1 VTEVNALK
9 VLFIASLSH
18 SGSTLLDLMLNAH
31 PDMVSVGELK
41 QLGRFA
47 RFAKKKKAHRCTCG
61 AESVWE
67 CSLWSGVSILTE
79 RAIGRRIDQLNVED
93 YKDRQ
98 TFDQDNVALFEA
110 IATTAGKQFVI
121 DSSKSRIRLK
131 LLMANKALT
140 VFPIF
145 LLRDPKGQICSSLK
159 KARNRHLFGELVSD
173 YVVTNREIYNTIKHH
188 PHGIVRYEQL
198 VQDPVGT
205 LGPILQQLGV
215 AFHPRQLDWAVQE
228 RHNVGG
234 NHMRWGTSSELELD
248 EVWRRK
254 FTRAQKLAIDIGT
267 LPGRFPLL
275 KMGLPNLPLRAD
287 AAKAEERRRLTEGVS
302 RLAQRSDSSAE

>member
-1 VTEVNALK
+1 LK

-31 PDMVSVGELK
+31 PEMVSVGELK

-47 RFAKKKKAHRCTCG
+47 RFAKKKRAHRCTCG

-67 CSLWSGVSILTE
+67 CAVWSEVSILTE

-93 YKDRQ
+93 YKEQQ
-98 TFDQDNVALFEA
+98 TFDRDNVALFEA
-110 IATTAGKQFVI
+110 IADTTGKQFVI
-121 DSSKSRIRLK
+121 DSSKSRSRLK
-131 LLMANKALT
+131 LLMANKALA

-145 LLRDPKGQICSSLK
+145 LVRDPKGQICSSVK
-159 KARNRHLFGELVSD
+159 KPRNEHLFGELIAD

-188 PHGIVRYEQL
+188 PHAVVRYEQL
-198 VQDPVGT
+198 VHNPEGT
-205 LGPILQQLGV
+205 LSPILQQLGV
-215 AFHPRQLDWAVQE
+215 AFHPRQLDWASQE

-234 NHMRWGTSSELELD
+234 NHMRWGRTSELQLD
-248 EVWRRK
+248 EAWRRK
-254 FTRAQKLAIDIGT
+254 LTLAQKMAIDIGT

-275 KMGLPNLPLRAD
+275 KLGLRNLPLRAD
-287 AAKAEERRRLTEGVS
+287 AAKAEERSRLAEGVS
-302 RLAQRSDSSAE
+302 CSAQRSDSAAE